1 MINKNPKKKI
11 KNTNLSNINTLYH
24 LNDAEIQKILDLTP
38 ESTIQLKKEIST
50 GKHILWLKEDIE
62 KISKKSN
69 PLSSGST
76 NLDFILNGGFFPGVV
91 YFIFGEFT
99 TGKTQ
104 LCLQLATNI
113 AQKFNEQLIKKNQYL
128 TLFLDTENNFKPER
142 INQLSTSLNLEPER
156 VLKSINVLNII
167 GSTALNVTFEK
178 IEDLIK
184 TYDYKLVIIDSLTN
198 HFRADQNNES
208 MNQITQV
215 KKFLKILKKI
225 NELTKKYNLISILI
239 GQVSP
244 NFSKESF
251 FPVKPFAVRLLNHS
265 FSEFIFFSYVED
277 NKRSAHI
284 INSEF
289 LPERKT
295 IFMISEK
302 GIRDYHLISKN

>member
-1 MINKNPKKKI
+1 MINKTLKKKV
-11 KNTNLSNINTLYH
+11 KNTSLSNISTLYH

-50 GKHILWLKEDIE
+50 GKHRLWFKDDIE
-62 KISKKSN
+62 EISKKSN
-69 PLSSGST
+69 PLSSGSINIDT
-76 NLDFILNGGFFPGVV
+76 ILNGGFFPGVV

-156 VLKSINVLNII
+156 VLKSINVLNIL

-178 IEDLIK
+178 IEDLII

-198 HFRADQNNES
+198 HFRADQNIDG
-208 MNQITQV
+208 MNQITQT

-251 FPVKPFAVRLLNHS
+251 FPVKPFAVRLLNHY
-265 FSEFIFFSYVED
+265 FSEFILFSYIAE

-295 IFMISEK
+295 IFMITEK
-302 GIRDYHLISKN
+302 GIRDYRLISKN